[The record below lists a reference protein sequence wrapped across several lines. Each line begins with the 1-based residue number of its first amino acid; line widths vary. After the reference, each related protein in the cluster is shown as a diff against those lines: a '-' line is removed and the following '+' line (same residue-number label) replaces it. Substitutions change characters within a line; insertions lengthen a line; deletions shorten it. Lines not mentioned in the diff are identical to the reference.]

1 MTRTDFSITVE
12 IPAPQPLVWSV
23 MADVERWPEWDGE
36 RFARQT
42 ALTRSAASRQSRA
55 DSSTPIAAAFWRVTE
70 LNPGAAFTWV
80 SSAPGVR
87 VTAQH
92 LTEAIA
98 IGTRATLSIRYEGLL
113 GALAGAMGRRF
124 E

>member
-55 DSSTPIAAAFWRVTE
+55 DSSTPIAA
-70 LNPGAAFTWV
+70 
-80 SSAPGVR
+80 GV
-87 VTAQH
+87 
-92 LTEAIA
+92 
-98 IGTRATLSIRYEGLL
+98 
-113 GALAGAMGRRF
+113 LAGDGTESGRSLHMGQ
-124 E
+124 